1 MKPRFY
7 VVLSHFTRPK
17 GKNTAN
23 RPGWNHTKELV
34 QHDEEFAVKTR
45 VSNRDIQTASVILD
59 LVESKVVLSK
69 FGDRDYA
76 KLLDY
81 VLKHYRSYIVKACN
95 DQGITIEGIT
105 NGSVPSETQASV

>member
-17 GKNTAN
+17 GKNASN
-23 RPGWNHTKELV
+23 QAGWNHTKELV

-45 VSNRDIQTASVILD
+45 VSNRDIQTASIILD
-59 LVESKVVLSK
+59 LIESKVVLSK
-69 FGDRDYA
+69 FGDRDYP